1 MSRVKGIGG
10 IFIRSSNPKTTKEWY
25 ARHLGLNMD
34 AWGTNFEWR
43 LTDKPESK
51 AFTQWSL
58 IDANDTRV
66 IPKGASFVIN
76 YRVENLVELVEQLRG
91 EGVNVIDAIQEFSY
105 GKFVHIEDIE
115 GNKIELW
122 EANDIEYERIVEGRT
137 Y

>member
-58 IDANDTRV
+58 IDAHDTRV

-91 EGVNVIDAIQEFSY
+91 EGVNVIDTIQEFSY

>member
-91 EGVNVIDAIQEFSY
+91 EGVNVIDTIQEFSY